1 MADEKKPIDGSVL
14 SRLAG
19 RGEDALTR
27 FMDDLGRNPRVTDAL
42 ARTMAAKGK
51 VDETTRRTLGQVGL
65 AAAGEIRDLRT
76 RLERLEKRLE
86 DLERTSASTPTQAS
100 RKPATATQS
109 SGGTPKKTSAPART
123 RPRASGGGSSG
134 SPGSSGSA

>member
-1 MADEKKPIDGSVL
+1 MADQKKPSDESVL

-19 RGEDALTR
+19 RGEDAVTR
-27 FMDDLGRNPRVTDAL
+27 LMDDLGRNPRVTDAL
-42 ARTMAAKGK
+42 ARTMAAKGR
-51 VDETTRRTLGQVGL
+51 VDETTRKTLGQVGL
-65 AAAGEIRDLRT
+65 AAAGEIRDLST

-86 DLERTSASTPTQAS
+86 DLERGSTSPPSQAG
-100 RKPATATQS
+100 RKPTTATKS
-109 SGGTPKKTSAPART
+109 SGGTPKKTSVPERS